1 LPISIPIPIPIPISA
16 ATERSSVVKLD
27 KNIGIRYTYTLM
39 ATENQHRTASLH
51 SGQLCLVAL
60 AVLFMGLGCSTKG
73 NDKFGPRSDPMNRI
87 DDLWDFHDPAAS
99 EQRFRAFME
108 TSQDPLF
115 RSEILTQVARAQG
128 LQNEFDEAQA
138 TLDEAEAMMPDDAS
152 EVRIRLL
159 LERGRVLNS
168 AGKPAESRPFFLDAL
183 AFAEQSKQDYYA
195 IDAAHMLGIVDPPAE
210 QIAWSER
217 ALEIAR
223 SSKDPRA
230 RNWLGPVYNNLGWS
244 YHDAGQF
251 DRALAHF
258 ERALD
263 WYREHGDAE
272 QVRVARWSVGRA
284 LRSLGRVDEALS
296 LQETLLKDLDAAGVT
311 DGFVYEELA
320 ECLLALE
327 RDDEARKYFAL
338 AYRELSQD
346 TSLAQAE
353 PARIE
358 RLKSLSEGA
367 AEQRRP

>member
-1 LPISIPIPIPIPISA
+1 M
-16 ATERSSVVKLD
+16 V
-27 KNIGIRYTYTLM
+27 
-39 ATENQHRTASLH
+39 TENLHRSASTH
-51 SGQLCLVAL
+51 PGQLCLVAL
-60 AVLFMGLGCSTKG
+60 AVLLMGLGCSTKG
-73 NDKFGPRSDPMNRI
+73 NDKFGPRSNPVNRI

-108 TSQDPLF
+108 TSHDPIF
-115 RSEILTQVARAQG
+115 RSEVLTQVARAQG

-138 TLDEAEAMMPDDAS
+138 TLDEAEALMPDDAT

-168 AGKPAESRPFFLDAL
+168 AGKPEESRPFFFDAL
-183 AFAEQSKQDYYA
+183 AVAEQSKQDHYA
-195 IDAAHMLGIVDPPAE
+195 IDAAHMLGIVDPPAD

-217 ALEIAR
+217 ALKIAR

-230 RNWLGPVYNNLGWS
+230 QSWLGPVYNNLGWS
-244 YHDAGQF
+244 YHDAGEYG
-251 DRALAHF
+251 RAMEMF
-258 ERALD
+258 ERALE

-272 QVRVARWSVGRA
+272 QVRIARWSVGRA
-284 LRSLGRVDEALS
+284 LRSLGRVDEALAV
-296 LQETLLKDLDAAGVT
+296 QETLLKDLDAAGVT

-327 RDDEARKYFAL
+327 RDDEAKAYFAL

-358 RLKSLSEGA
+358 RLKTLGEGA